1 MKLAPGY
8 FEAIVKGVKQYE
20 IRLNDEKSQKIKVG
34 DHIIFRE
41 LPELAS
47 STTVEVTSLKSYPG
61 FSSMYDDLK
70 SEYPNWQK
78 DDWVKAMYAYY
89 TPADEQR
96 YGTLAIGIKLVG
108 E

>member
-8 FEAIVKGVKQYE
+8 FEAIAKGVKRYE
-20 IRLNDEKSQKIKVG
+20 IRLNDEKRQKIKVG
-34 DHIIFRE
+34 DRMIFRE

-47 STTVEVTSLKSYPG
+47 SITVEVTSLKSYLN

-89 TPADEQR
+89 TPADEQC
-96 YGTLAIGIKLVG
+96 YGALAIGIKPV
-108 E
+108 